1 MAKGFE
7 KCPCCVA
14 RGRKNDGTLRLR
26 HGGKDGFLIA
36 MVCPRCYERLTA
48 QAQAIRN
55 MAQVIVYGL
64 SLNPDGGEMMIGK
77 MNYKITRTETAYEK
91 QIERSQSVEDAE
103 AGSSS
108 CGEGREDIGEDV
120 KNLQE
125 RCEELDGGNY
135 SQERDS
141 IEPDDSPFFY
151 DEEDFDK
158 WREDYKRGVR

>member
-7 KCPCCVA
+7 KCPCCA
-14 RGRKNDGTLRLR
+14 AGGRRNDGTLRLR

-36 MVCPRCYERLTA
+36 MVCPRCYEKLIA

-77 MNYKITRTETAYEK
+77 MNYKITRTETAYERSI
-91 QIERSQSVEDAE
+91 IEQKE
-103 AGSSS
+103 ADKAIPNIDS
-108 CGEGREDIGEDV
+108 
-120 KNLQE
+120 K
-125 RCEELDGGNY
+125 EEYPFID
-135 SQERDS
+135 EAA
-141 IEPDDSPFFY
+141 IEPDDSPFFS

-158 WREDYKRGVR
+158 WREEYKRGVR